1 MIVEWF
7 QRSWTDGPKRTP
19 QQVDPVVRERVRLM
33 ALETLTK
40 PGAGR
45 GDLKEMDAAGRL
57 GELRVPLLAIVGDLD
72 MSDIHEIV
80 DQLVAKV
87 PGARKVVIAGAG
99 HMVNLEQPTEFNRTL
114 MEFLRSRDRR

>member
-1 MIVEWF
+1 
-7 QRSWTDGPKRTP
+7 
-19 QQVDPVVRERVRLM
+19 M

-45 GDLKEMDAAGRL
+45 GELKRWTPPDDWVSCGSRSWRSW
-57 GELRVPLLAIVGDLD
+57 GSRHVGHPRDRG
-72 MSDIHEIV
+72 
-80 DQLVAKV
+80 QLVAKV